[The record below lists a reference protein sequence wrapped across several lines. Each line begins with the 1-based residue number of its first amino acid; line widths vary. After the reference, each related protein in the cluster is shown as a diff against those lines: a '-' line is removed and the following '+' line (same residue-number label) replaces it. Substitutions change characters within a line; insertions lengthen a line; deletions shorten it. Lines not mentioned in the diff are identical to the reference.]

1 MGKSV
6 KIKTALL
13 HKMAEHV
20 LSHGLNSASL
30 RPLAMAA
37 RTSDRML
44 IYHFGSKDAL
54 IADLLLHLA
63 VDLKTR
69 LDSAL
74 PPVRAASNG
83 RYLEDV
89 VGLLRKS
96 PFNRYMR
103 VWLDIVS
110 TASNGSQSHKA
121 IGQKMIE
128 GYLEWLGSRLPVGS
142 ADPDATLAVVFTI
155 IEGVLVMDAVG
166 QGKLADKAVKHAF
179 RG

>member
-1 MGKSV
+1 MKS
-6 KIKTALL
+6 KTALL

-74 PPVRAASNG
+74 PPVRAASNS

-89 VGLLRKS
+89 VGVLRKS

-110 TASNGSQSHKA
+110 AAGHGSPNHKA
-121 IGQKMIE
+121 IGKKMTE
-128 GYLEWLGSRLPVGS
+128 GYLEWLRTRLPAGS
-142 ADPDATLAVVFTI
+142 INPDASIAVLFTI

-166 QGKLADKAVKHAF
+166 QSKLADRAVKYAF
-179 RG
+179 RD